1 MYKVLFVDDEP
12 NEIQFHQMSISFAD
26 HGFDVVGEAHSGQE
40 GVLRA
45 EELRPDL
52 VIAYIDMPYMDGL
65 SMAEAMRQN
74 DPAAQFIFLTGQENT
89 AHMRRLLA
97 LCPIAYLQKP
107 AEAEQMI
114 NALKTARLKLDEE
127 SNRLRNVSD
136 LKQYYYD
143 AIQLLKEMLFASLLS
158 GSIQPEAA
166 MEMAETY
173 DLDLKANRYA
183 IALIRCENMDAGVKK
198 GLQPDALKLAVM
210 NVVQEALNR
219 YAKAHVFR
227 YDGQLATVFLLP
239 RQDPQMLETVT
250 KALNAAR
257 NNVLR
262 YLETDVLI
270 GLSSPRGSLDQLPFI
285 LSQAAAAQDQC
296 EIYGTNK
303 VLAIVDIDPGS
314 RQAAPND
321 TTGVRGLMTA
331 LKTNNQPRIKK
342 ELTGLFRA
350 LRDSKPTVKAY
361 RGFLMEIVMALGSVI
376 RNMDL
381 PDERFNLLVRDLMA
395 LPLPEAAQELFEG
408 LMNEMSEEIVAVR
421 EKAGRRIAFDAIDY
435 LRAHYHDENLSIET
449 ICRILYVSSSYFS
462 SVFKKETGQTFL
474 QYLTDLRMS
483 SALSILAQGE
493 RPINEVAKAV
503 GFSDPSYF
511 SYVFKKHYG
520 LPPSQVSQFQQEEA

>member
-1 MYKVLFVDDEP
+1 
-12 NEIQFHQMSISFAD
+12 
-26 HGFDVVGEAHSGQE
+26 
-40 GVLRA
+40 
-45 EELRPDL
+45 
-52 VIAYIDMPYMDGL
+52 
-65 SMAEAMRQN
+65 
-74 DPAAQFIFLTGQENT
+74 
-89 AHMRRLLA
+89 
-97 LCPIAYLQKP
+97 
-107 AEAEQMI
+107 
-114 NALKTARLKLDEE
+114 
-127 SNRLRNVSD
+127 
-136 LKQYYYD
+136 
-143 AIQLLKEMLFASLLS
+143 
-158 GSIQPEAA
+158 
-166 MEMAETY
+166 
-173 DLDLKANRYA
+173 
-183 IALIRCENMDAGVKK
+183 
-198 GLQPDALKLAVM
+198 
-210 NVVQEALNR
+210 
-219 YAKAHVFR
+219 
-227 YDGQLATVFLLP
+227 
-239 RQDPQMLETVT
+239 
-250 KALNAAR
+250 
-257 NNVLR
+257 
-262 YLETDVLI
+262 
-270 GLSSPRGSLDQLPFI
+270 